1 MTTAAAAFS
10 PPAARSGHG
19 VSPLTVGLIGFLTL
33 VDLFATQAILPTLAL
48 RYGVKAAEIGLAANA
63 STLGMAIAGLLAGVF
78 GERLERR
85 RAIVVAL
92 AVLAVPTLA
101 LSVAPNLLAF
111 ALLRIA
117 QGLCMATAFTLT
129 IAYLNERCSIS
140 GATTALAAYVTGGV
154 ASNLVGRLVAATFT
168 GAAGSEANFILF
180 SLLNLAGAALV
191 AWRLSHTPPM
201 AMARIPGR
209 RFWTAWREHLGNP
222 RLLRSYGAGFLILF
236 AFIGVFSYVGFVL
249 ARPPLS
255 LSMMTLGLVFLCFA
269 PSMVTTP
276 IAGGIA
282 TRIGPHRALPL
293 ALLLAVA
300 ALPLLASASL
310 PLVLAGLTL
319 VGIGTF
325 FAQAVATGSVGRFAG
340 HDRAAASGLYL
351 SFYYGGGLA
360 GAAVVGMVFDRL
372 GWSAALL
379 VVGGA
384 LALAAL
390 LGLGLVPDRP
400 ANAVPQ

>member
-1 MTTAAAAFS
+1 MTAAAATI
-10 PPAARSGHG
+10 PPSARSGHG

-33 VDLFATQAILPTLAL
+33 VDLFATQAILPTLAQL
-48 RYGVKAAEIGLAANA
+48 YQVKPSEIGLAANA
-63 STLGMAIAGLLAGVF
+63 STLGMAIAGLLAGVL
-78 GERLERR
+78 GEHLERR
-85 RAIVVAL
+85 RTIVVAL
-92 AVLAVPTLA
+92 AVLALPTLA
-101 LSVAPNLLAF
+101 LSIAPSLTVF

-129 IAYLNERCSIS
+129 IAYLNDRCSVS

-154 ASNLVGRLVAATFT
+154 ASNLVGRLVAATIT
-168 GAAGSEANFILF
+168 GIAGPKANFILF
-180 SLLNLAGAALV
+180 AVLNLAGAALV

-201 AMARIPGR
+201 TAGKIAGR
-209 RFWTAWREHLGNP
+209 RFWHAWREHLGNP

-249 ARPPLS
+249 ARPPVN
-255 LSMMTLGLVFLCFA
+255 LSMMALGLVFLCFA

-276 IAGGIA
+276 LAGRIA
-282 TRIGPHRALPL
+282 TRVGAHRALPL
-293 ALLLAVA
+293 ALMLALV
-300 ALPLLASASL
+300 ALPLLSLASVPAI
-310 PLVLAGLTL
+310 LAGLTL
-319 VGIGTF
+319 IGIGTF

-360 GAAVVGMVFDRL
+360 GAAVVGQVFDRF
-372 GWSAALL
+372 GWSTALI
-379 VVGGA
+379 VVGVA

-390 LGLGLVPDRP
+390 LGVGLRADP
-400 ANAVPQ
+400 AP

>member
-1 MTTAAAAFS
+1 MTAAAAS
-10 PPAARSGHG
+10 PSHARSGHG

-33 VDLFATQAILPTLAL
+33 VDLFATQAILPTLAQL
-48 RYGVKAAEIGLAANA
+48 YGVKPSEIGLAANA

-92 AVLAVPTLA
+92 AVLALPTLA
-101 LSVAPNLLAF
+101 LSVAPSLGVF

-129 IAYLNERCSIS
+129 IAYLNERCSVT

-154 ASNLVGRLVAATFT
+154 ASNLVGRLVASTVT
-168 GAAGSEANFILF
+168 GIAGPEANFVLF
-180 SLLNLAGAALV
+180 AALNLVGAALV

-201 AMARIPGR
+201 IATRVPGR
-209 RFWTAWREHLGNP
+209 RFWSAWREHLANP
-222 RLLRSYGAGFLILF
+222 LLLRSNFVGFLILF
-236 AFIGVFSYVGFVL
+236 SFIGVFSYVGFIL

-255 LSMMTLGLVFLCFA
+255 LSMMALGLVFLCFA

-276 IAGGIA
+276 LAGRIA
-282 TRIGPHRALPL
+282 TRFGAHRALPL
-293 ALLLAVA
+293 ALLLALA
-300 ALPLLASASL
+300 ALPLLALPSL
-310 PLVLAGLTL
+310 PAVLAGLTL
-319 VGIGTF
+319 VGVGTF
-325 FAQAVATGSVGRFAG
+325 FAQAVATGAVGRFAS

-360 GAAVVGMVFDRL
+360 GAAVVGQIFDRL
-372 GWSAALL
+372 GWNAALAA
-379 VVGGA
+379 VGLA

-390 LGLGLVPDRP
+390 LGAGLRAEPGR
-400 ANAVPQ
+400 